1 MTDKIVLLV
10 SPGEHGRFE
19 VREQSVSEPGD
30 GQVLIRHQAI
40 GVNFLDIYHRK
51 GIYPLPSYPAVIGA
65 EAAGVVEAVGSGV
78 SDFREGDQVA
88 YAGPPVGAYASL
100 RLIEAERV
108 VKLSDSISMKTA
120 ASSLL
125 KAMTA
130 HMLLEKTYMVK
141 AGDMVLVHAAA
152 GGLGS
157 ILTRSAKARGA
168 VVIGTIGS
176 EEKAVLARAAGADHL
191 IVGRDADLVSEVK
204 ALTDG
209 NGVDV
214 AYDGIGGKT
223 LLKSLH
229 SVRPFGIA
237 VTIGQAAGPIPPLGV
252 ENLRPGKFLAHPS
265 IMAWCADVDRY
276 RETATAAL
284 RDIEAGIV
292 SQVDSE
298 YRLEEVA
305 AAHARMETGRSS
317 GSILLMP

>member
-19 VREQSVSEPGD
+19 IREQSVSEPGE
-30 GQVLIRHQAI
+30 GQILIHHQAI
-40 GVNFLDIYHRK
+40 GTNFLDVYHRK
-51 GIYPLPSYPAVIGA
+51 GIYPLPTYPAVIGA

-78 SDFREGDQVA
+78 SDFRAGDRVA

-100 RLIEAERV
+100 RIIETKRV

-130 HMLLEKTYMVK
+130 HMLLEKTFMVK
-141 AGDMVLVHAAA
+141 AGDVVLVHAAA

-157 ILTRSAKARGA
+157 ILTRGAKARGA
-168 VVIGTIGS
+168 VVIGTVGS
-176 EEKAVLARAAGADHL
+176 EEKAVLARAAGANHL

-204 ALTDG
+204 ALTEG

-214 AYDGIGGKT
+214 VYDGIGGDV
-223 LLKSLH
+223 LLKSIH
-229 SVRPFGIA
+229 SVRPFGVV
-237 VTIGQAAGPIPPLGV
+237 VTIGQAAGPIPPVAV

-265 IMAWCADVDRY
+265 IMAWCADVGRH
-276 RETATAAL
+276 RETAIAAL

-292 SQVDSE
+292 SQVDSK
-298 YRLEEVA
+298 YRLDEVA
-305 AAHARMETGRSS
+305 AAHVRMESGRSS